1 MCMQNTT
8 LASSVFKQIGFV
20 KWLHRRHV
28 MQSNHAHAS
37 TVALQIHNSP
47 CPSLASLPPPSLS
60 PGPSMLTHLPAAC
73 KLSSVGLASSSS
85 SPSCLRGPSVRPPAL
100 PASSPPPPCPA
111 CIDLSV
117 VVGGPIDRRR
127 RRRQE
132 RVVGQAARRLSLKRT
147 ECINVTWAKMAIW
160 DMIKLW
166 PLSCALMMGIA
177 LVAYTDLLRES

>member
-1 MCMQNTT
+1 
-8 LASSVFKQIGFV
+8 
-20 KWLHRRHV
+20 

-47 CPSLASLPPPSLS
+47 CPSLASPLPPSLPPPSLS

-85 SPSCLRGPSVRPPAL
+85 PPSCLRGPSVRRSVRPSAL

-117 VVGGPIDRRR
+117 VVGGPIDRRRR

-160 DMIKLW
+160 DMKLG
-166 PLSCALMMGIA
+166 PLSCALMMMGIA
-177 LVAYTDLLRES
+177 LVACTDLLRES